1 MRESQICIECQNKS
15 YLKNK
20 NFPVPKTQDIENV
33 AEEDIDISKGQADL
47 LKIIVNL
54 IPKEERLSEFT
65 LNNLLEERDDVAYF
79 IKENWGSK
87 EHFIYLALNERES
100 NQISQILNFLNL
112 KNKIGR
118 VPTKQDMKELS
129 IIGLGAYEKKF
140 TAWENFLDLLGFDPW
155 YKNNNLNIA
164 KNVYKKNENN
174 KTVLKKEDKKYSNI
188 FLKEDTKFETDQKIN
203 KIRMTINEKYEK
215 LDLKENYADYSYAE
229 MFELLEK
236 YLDIM
241 PNKSKYSSIKDLL

>member
-1 MRESQICIECQNKS
+1 
-15 YLKNK
+15 
-20 NFPVPKTQDIENV
+20 
-33 AEEDIDISKGQADL
+33 
-47 LKIIVNL
+47 
-54 IPKEERLSEFT
+54 
-65 LNNLLEERDDVAYF
+65 
-79 IKENWGSK
+79 
-87 EHFIYLALNERES
+87 
-100 NQISQILNFLNL
+100 
-112 KNKIGR
+112 
-118 VPTKQDMKELS
+118 MKELS

-140 TAWENFLDLLGFDPW
+140 AAWENFLDLLGFDPW